1 MMHPIHKCRSTS
13 SQGWGR
19 WSILPLVLGV
29 IGFSV
34 LMGNLYTPK
43 PVNAQEQQ
51 QLLQTLTVTG
61 RGIERIPT
69 TLTRVNLGVQVEGKT
84 AQELQAQVARQS
96 SAVVKLLQERQVER
110 LETTGIRLTPNYS
123 YSDRT
128 QRLIGYTATNTVS
141 FRIETSKAGSL
152 IDDAVQAGAT
162 RIDGISFIATDEAL
176 AAAQQVAL
184 RQATADAQQQ
194 AQTVLDALNLTSR
207 GIVSIQINH
216 ASAPSPIQLDRGN
229 FTRAESAPSPVIG
242 GEQQVEASVTLN
254 IRY

>member
-1 MMHPIHKCRSTS
+1 MYPIHKSDS
-13 SQGWGR
+13 SLPQNWRR
-19 WSILPLVLGV
+19 WSILPLAVGV
-29 IGFSV
+29 
-34 LMGNLYTPK
+34 MGLAVFVGSLQAPK

-61 RGIERIPT
+61 RGIESIPT
-69 TLTRVNLGVQVEGKT
+69 TLTAVNLGVEVQGKT
-84 AQELQAQVARQS
+84 AQEVQAQVARQS
-96 SAVVKLLQERQVER
+96 SEVVKLLQARQVEQ

-128 QRLIGYTATNTVS
+128 QRLTGYTATNTVS

-162 RIDGISFIATDEAL
+162 RIDGISFIATDEAIS
-176 AAAQQVAL
+176 AAQQVAL
-184 RQATADAQQQ
+184 RQATADAQKQ
-194 AQTVLDALNLTSR
+194 AETVLDSLNLSSR

-216 ASAPSPIQLDRGN
+216 ANAPSPIRLDGAT
-229 FTRAESAPSPVIG
+229 FARAESAPTPVIG
-242 GEQQVEASVTLN
+242 GEQQVEASVTLQ

>member
-1 MMHPIHKCRSTS
+1 MYPIHRSGS
-13 SQGWGR
+13 GAGQGWRR
-19 WSILPLVLGV
+19 WSILPLAVGV
-29 IGFSV
+29 MGISV
-34 LMGNLYTPK
+34 LMGNWHIPQ

-61 RGIERIPT
+61 KGIERIPT
-69 TLTRVNLGVQVEGKT
+69 TLAVVNLGVQIEGKT
-84 AQELQAQVARQS
+84 AQEVQAQVARQS
-96 SAVVKLLQERQVER
+96 SAVVELLRSRQVEQ

-128 QRLIGYTATNTVS
+128 QRLTGYTATNTVS
-141 FRIETSKAGSL
+141 FRIETSQAGSL

-162 RIDGISFIATDEAL
+162 RIDGISFIAADEAI
-176 AAAQQVAL
+176 AEAQQVAL

-194 AQTVLDALNLTSR
+194 AQTVLDSLNLSSR

-216 ASAPSPIQLDRGN
+216 ANAPSPIRLDGAN
-229 FTRAESAPSPVIG
+229 FARAESAPTPVIG
-242 GEQQVEASVTLN
+242 GDQQVEASVTLQ